1 MDFVPLIDAIGE
13 PAAFAVIGL
22 ALGLAFGAIAE
33 RTGFCT
39 RSAALELSHGK
50 AGRMLPL
57 WLVAFATAVLATQA
71 LIATGLVDL
80 ADTRFFGTA
89 QSLSG
94 AVIGGLLFG
103 TGMVLTRG
111 CASRLLVL
119 GASGNLR
126 AIFSVAIIAAI
137 AWATYQ
143 GPLVPLRDT
152 AAGLL
157 STSSIGT
164 NDLAVAAGTG
174 AETGL
179 IAGIVLAVLAVVI
192 AVLRKLPPLYAVAG
206 IAFGALIPAGWYLTY
221 QFSLQ
226 VFEPIQPDSLSFMR
240 PLANTLNFAASAGD
254 ASFLSMDV
262 GLFAGTV
269 VGAAA
274 ASLFAQSFR
283 VRTFADPGT
292 PHWLRYVAGSVL
304 MGFGGILAVGCTIGA
319 GFTGGAVLAI
329 SSLIALASMLLSA
342 IVADRVV
349 DGRKV
354 PAVDPA
360 PVAVPAE

>member
-13 PAAFAVIGL
+13 PATFAVIGL

-50 AGRMLPL
+50 AARMLPL
-57 WLVAFATAVLATQA
+57 WLVAFATAVLVTQA
-71 LIATGLVDL
+71 LIFSGHIDL

-94 AVIGGLLFG
+94 AVIGGALFG
-103 TGMVLTRG
+103 VGMVLTRG

-126 AIFSVAIIAAI
+126 AVFSVAVIAAV

-143 GPLVPLRDT
+143 GPLVPLRNA

-157 STSSIGT
+157 MTSSIGT
-164 NDLAVAAGTG
+164 NDLSVASGTG
-174 AETGL
+174 SGTGL
-179 IAGIVLAVLAVVI
+179 VAGILLALLALSVAI
-192 AVLRKLPPLYAVAG
+192 LRKLPPLYGVAG
-206 IAFGALIPAGWYLTY
+206 IVFGALIPAGWYLTY

-226 VFEPIQPDSLSFMR
+226 VFDPVQADSLSFMR
-240 PLANTLNFAASAGD
+240 PLANTLNFAASGGD
-254 ASFLSMDV
+254 ESFLSMDV

-269 VGAAA
+269 AGAAA
-274 ASLFAQSFR
+274 ASLFARSFK

-329 SSLIALASMLLSA
+329 SSLVALASMILSA

-349 DGRKV
+349 DGRKTQNAEQA
-354 PAVDPA
+354 PFAVA
-360 PVAVPAE
+360 AE

>member
-13 PAAFAVIGL
+13 PATFAVIGL
-22 ALGLAFGAIAE
+22 ALGLAFGVIAE

-50 AGRMLPL
+50 TGRMLPL
-57 WLVAFATAVLATQA
+57 WLVAFATAVFVTQT
-71 LIATGLVDL
+71 LIATGNIDL

-94 AVIGGLLFG
+94 AVVGGALFG
-103 TGMVLTRG
+103 IGMVLTRG

-126 AIFSVAIIAAI
+126 AVFSIAVIAAT

-143 GPLVPLRDT
+143 GPLVPLRN
-152 AAGLL
+152 AVAGLL
-157 STSSIGT
+157 MTSSIGS
-164 NDLAVAAGTG
+164 NDLVVAAGIG
-174 AETGL
+174 ANSGL
-179 IAGIVLAVLAVVI
+179 VVGVVLALFAAAI

-206 IAFGALIPAGWYLTY
+206 VAFGALIPAGWYLTY

-226 VFEPIQPDSLSFMR
+226 VFEPVQPDSLSFMR
-240 PLANTLNFAASAGD
+240 PLANTLNFAGSGGD
-254 ASFLSMDV
+254 ESFLSMDV

-269 VGAAA
+269 VGAAV
-274 ASLFAQSFR
+274 ASLLSRSFR
-283 VRTFADPGT
+283 IRTFTDPGT
-292 PHWLRYVAGSVL
+292 PHWLRYAAGGVL

-329 SSLIALASMLLSA
+329 SSLVALASMVLLA
-342 IVADRVV
+342 IIADRLI
-349 DGRKV
+349 DTRN
-354 PAVDPA
+354 ATADPS

>member
-13 PAAFAVIGL
+13 PAAFAAVGL
-22 ALGLAFGAIAE
+22 ALGLVFGAIAE

-39 RSAALELSHGK
+39 RSAALELSDRN

-57 WLVAFATAVLATQA
+57 WLVAFASAVLATQI
-71 LIATGLVDL
+71 LVFIGLVDL
-80 ADTRFFGTA
+80 SDTRFFGTA

-94 AVIGGLLFG
+94 AVVGGAVFG
-103 TGMVLTRG
+103 AGMVLARG

-126 AIFSVAIIAAI
+126 AVFSVAIIAAT

-143 GPLVPLRDT
+143 GPLVPVRN
-152 AAGLL
+152 AVGGLL
-157 STSSIGT
+157 MTSSIGS

-174 AETGL
+174 AKTGL
-179 IAGIVLAVLAVVI
+179 VIGVILAVLAI
-192 AVLRKLPPLYAVAG
+192 AVAISRRLSPLRAVAG
-206 IAFGALIPAGWYLTY
+206 IALGTLIPAGWYLTY

-226 VFEPIQPDSLSFMR
+226 VFDPVQPDSLSFMR
-240 PLANTLNFAASAGD
+240 PLANTLNYAVSGGD

-269 VGAAA
+269 AGAAA
-274 ASLFAQSFR
+274 ASLLAGSFR
-283 VRTFADPGT
+283 IRTFAEPGT
-292 PHWLRYVAGSVL
+292 PHWLRYVAGGVL

-319 GFTGGAVLAI
+319 GFTGGAVLAV
-329 SSLIALASMLLSA
+329 SSLVALASMILSA
-342 IVADRVV
+342 IVTDRLL
-349 DGRKV
+349 DMRNRTTDAA
-354 PAVDPA
+354 PA
-360 PVAVPAE
+360 AVPAE